1 MGKGFSIKVQ
11 IYELSI
17 AFLRL
22 GELYPMETVHC
33 MFQNEQI
40 FVKWN
45 NFVWNTE
52 DGMRKGQFL
61 SERKNFVGSD
71 ANRSGEM

>member
-1 MGKGFSIKVQ
+1 
-11 IYELSI
+11 
-17 AFLRL
+17 
-22 GELYPMETVHC
+22 METDHC

-45 NFVWNTE
+45 NFVWNTV

-71 ANRSGEM
+71 ANRMGEM